1 VGYKDVHQVARSLRA
16 SPYEDD
22 EALLARIGAEL
33 VGRRWLVRETEL
45 EARGYLFQTSRL
57 PAIDEAELLTVPD
70 DLIGRGTPAPRLRDV
85 QFGSGPAVARGT
97 VIIEVDGR
105 YFPMATADELPAV
118 IGVLW
123 QPIPESAGLRDARGK
138 VAGQILALEE
148 RLDVLAPQAGQ
159 AKADAEAG
167 DLVGRLRLL
176 ERKRDQL
183 GARLAALEAERTEAA
198 RAAEHDARLATIQ
211 DLAGVVSSLTAQRRE
226 IGRLAGQLAEV
237 LKAEAVT
244 CERVLTVGQQVG
256 MWDAERE
263 AQGQSPAFYAA
274 YCEVAPDSAVRRGDF
289 DPGAFRLEALDGT
302 LLWPAG

>member
-1 VGYKDVHQVARSLRA
+1 MGRTVAVVEKALG
-16 SPYEDD
+16 ELDD
-22 EALLARIGAEL
+22 E
-33 VGRRWLVRETEL
+33 
-45 EARGYLFQTSRL
+45 
-57 PAIDEAELLTVPD
+57 
-70 DLIGRGTPAPRLRDV
+70 
-85 QFGSGPAVARGT
+85 
-97 VIIEVDGR
+97 
-105 YFPMATADELPAV
+105 
-118 IGVLW
+118 
-123 QPIPESAGLRDARGK
+123 RGK